1 MRDSFIFYRS
11 FYEATQYLEKEQK
24 ADLFDAIA
32 NYALNQE
39 QSILDNIC
47 SALFS
52 LIKPQLDANH
62 QRFIN
67 GKKGGK
73 PKQIIPKGNQNLT
86 KVKPNVN
93 VNVNDNVN
101 VNVNDIHVSFD
112 HLRLSTAEFNKLSE
126 TYSKDQI
133 DYMIGQIKNYKKNKN
148 YSSLYLTLLSWL
160 KKEFKDEKK
169 RASNFDKKRA
179 FGVSL

>member
-24 ADLFDAIA
+24 ADLFDAIS

-39 QSILDNIC
+39 QVKLDNVC

-52 LIKPQLDANH
+52 LIKPQLDANYSKYL
-62 QRFIN
+62 N
-67 GKKGGK
+67 GKKKAKKSK
-73 PKQIIPKGNQNLT
+73 PVAKISKPLT
-86 KVKPNVN
+86 N
-93 VNVNDNVN
+93 VNVNDNDN
-101 VNVNDIHVSFD
+101 VNVNDIYMSFA
-112 HLRLSTAEFNKLSE
+112 HLRLSTTEFNKLSE
-126 TYSKDQI
+126 TYTKDQI

-160 KKEFKDEKK
+160 KKEHKNEKK
-169 RASNFDKKRA
+169 RSSDFSESRA

>member
-39 QSILDNIC
+39 QCKLDNVC

-52 LIKPQLDANH
+52 LIKPQLDANQ
-62 QRFIN
+62 QRYMN

-73 PKQIIPKGNQNLT
+73 PKQTIPKANQKVT
-86 KVKPNVN
+86 KHKPNVN

-101 VNVNDIHVSFD
+101 ANDIYMSFA
-112 HLRLSTAEFNKLSE
+112 HLRLSTTEFNKLLE
-126 TYSKDQI
+126 TYTKDQI

-160 KKEFKDEKK
+160 KKEHKNEKK
-169 RASNFDKKRA
+169 RASNFDQERA

>member
-39 QSILDNIC
+39 QVKLDNIC

-52 LIKPQLDANH
+52 LIKPQLDANYSKYL
-62 QRFIN
+62 N
-67 GKKGGK
+67 GKKKAKKSK
-73 PKQIIPKGNQNLT
+73 PVAKISKPLT
-86 KVKPNVN
+86 NVN

-101 VNVNDIHVSFD
+101 VNVNDIYMSFA
-112 HLRLSTAEFNKLSE
+112 HLRLSTTEFNKLSE
-126 TYSKDQI
+126 TYTKDQI

-160 KKEFKDEKK
+160 KKEYKDEKK
-169 RASNFDKKRA
+169 RSSDFSESRA

>member
-39 QSILDNIC
+39 QSKLDNVC

-52 LIKPQLDANH
+52 LIKPQLDANQ
-62 QRFIN
+62 QRYIN

-73 PKQIIPKGNQNLT
+73 PKQIIPKGNQSVT
-86 KVKPNVN
+86 KHKPNVN
-93 VNVNDNVN
+93 VNVNDND
-101 VNVNDIHVSFD
+101 NVNDIYMSFA
-112 HLRLSTAEFNKLSE
+112 HLRLSTTEFNKLLE
-126 TYSKDQI
+126 TYTKDQI

-160 KKEFKDEKK
+160 KKEYKDEKK
-169 RASNFDKKRA
+169 RSSDFSQSRA

>member
-39 QSILDNIC
+39 QVKLDNIC
-47 SALFS
+47 SSLFS
-52 LIKPQLDANH
+52 LIQQLLDANYSKYL
-62 QRFIN
+62 N
-67 GKKGGK
+67 GKKKAKKSK
-73 PKQIIPKGNQNLT
+73 PVAKISKPLT
-86 KVKPNVN
+86 NVN

-101 VNVNDIHVSFD
+101 VNVNDIYMSFA
-112 HLRLSTAEFNKLSE
+112 HLRLSTTEFNKLLE
-126 TYSKDQI
+126 TYTKDQI

-160 KKEFKDEKK
+160 KKEHKNEKK
-169 RASNFDKKRA
+169 RSSDFSESRA
-179 FGVSL
+179 FGVSLQ

>member
-39 QSILDNIC
+39 QSKLDNVC

-52 LIKPQLDANH
+52 LIKPQLDANQ
-62 QRFIN
+62 QRYIN

-73 PKQIIPKGNQNLT
+73 PKQIIPKANQSLT
-86 KVKPNVN
+86 KHKPN

-101 VNVNDIHVSFD
+101 VNVNDLYISFA
-112 HLRLSTAEFNKLSE
+112 HLRLSTTEFNKLSE

-160 KKEFKDEKK
+160 KKEHKNEKK
-169 RASNFDKKRA
+169 RSSDFSESRA

>member
-39 QSILDNIC
+39 QSKLDNIC

-52 LIKPQLDANH
+52 LIKPQLDANYSKYL
-62 QRFIN
+62 N
-67 GKKGGK
+67 GKKKAKKSK
-73 PKQIIPKGNQNLT
+73 PVAKISKPLT
-86 KVKPNVN
+86 
-93 VNVNDNVN
+93 N
-101 VNVNDIHVSFD
+101 VNVNDIYMSFA
-112 HLRLSTAEFNKLSE
+112 HLRLSTTEFNKLSE
-126 TYSKDQI
+126 TYTKDQI

-160 KKEFKDEKK
+160 KKEHKNEKK
-169 RASNFDKKRA
+169 RSSDFSESRA

>member
-39 QSILDNIC
+39 QVKLDNIC

-52 LIKPQLDANH
+52 LIKPQLDANYSKYL
-62 QRFIN
+62 N
-67 GKKGGK
+67 GKKKAKKSK
-73 PKQIIPKGNQNLT
+73 PVAKISKPLT
-86 KVKPNVN
+86 NVN

-101 VNVNDIHVSFD
+101 ENVNDIYMSFA
-112 HLRLSTAEFNKLSE
+112 HLRLSTTEFNKLLE
-126 TYSKDQI
+126 TYTKDQI

-160 KKEFKDEKK
+160 KKEYKDEKK
-169 RASNFDKKRA
+169 RSSDFSESRA

>member
-32 NYALNQE
+32 NYALNQK
-39 QSILDNIC
+39 QSKLDNIC

-52 LIKPQLDANH
+52 LIKPQLDANYSKYL
-62 QRFIN
+62 N
-67 GKKGGK
+67 GKKKAKKSK
-73 PKQIIPKGNQNLT
+73 PGAKISKPLT
-86 KVKPNVN
+86 NVN

-101 VNVNDIHVSFD
+101 VNVNDIYMSFA
-112 HLRLSTAEFNKLSE
+112 HLRLSTTEFNKLSE
-126 TYSKDQI
+126 TYTKDQI

-160 KKEFKDEKK
+160 KKEHKNEKK
-169 RASNFDKKRA
+169 RASNFDQERA

>member
-11 FYEATQYLEKEQK
+11 FYEATQYLEKDQK

-39 QSILDNIC
+39 QVKLDNVC

-52 LIKPQLDANH
+52 LIKPQLDANYSKYL
-62 QRFIN
+62 N
-67 GKKGGK
+67 GKKKAKKSK
-73 PKQIIPKGNQNLT
+73 PVAKISKPLT
-86 KVKPNVN
+86 NVN
-93 VNVNDNVN
+93 VNVNDNYN
-101 VNVNDIHVSFD
+101 VNVNDIYMSFA
-112 HLRLSTAEFNKLSE
+112 HLRLSTTEFNKLLE
-126 TYSKDQI
+126 TYTKDQI

-160 KKEFKDEKK
+160 KKEHKNEKK
-169 RASNFDKKRA
+169 RSSDFSESRA

>member
-32 NYALNQE
+32 NYALNQK
-39 QSILDNIC
+39 QSKLDNIC

-52 LIKPQLDANH
+52 LIKPQLDANYSKYL
-62 QRFIN
+62 N
-67 GKKGGK
+67 GKKKAKISK
-73 PKQIIPKGNQNLT
+73 PVAKISKPLT
-86 KVKPNVN
+86 N

-101 VNVNDIHVSFD
+101 DNDNVNVNDLYIDFL
-112 HLRLSTAEFNKLSE
+112 HLKLSTIEFNKLLESY
-126 TYSKDQI
+126 TKDQI

-148 YSSLYLTLLSWL
+148 YSSLYLTLISWL
-160 KKEFKDEKK
+160 KKEHKDEKK
-169 RASNFDKKRA
+169 RSSDFSESRA

>member
-32 NYALNQE
+32 NYALNQK
-39 QSILDNIC
+39 QSKLDNIC

-52 LIKPQLDANH
+52 LIKPQLDANYSKYL
-62 QRFIN
+62 N
-67 GKKGGK
+67 GKKKAKKTK
-73 PKQIIPKGNQNLT
+73 PVAKISKPLT
-86 KVKPNVN
+86 NVN

-101 VNVNDIHVSFD
+101 VNVNDIYMSFA
-112 HLRLSTAEFNKLSE
+112 HLRLSTTEFNKLLE

-160 KKEFKDEKK
+160 KKEHKNEKK
-169 RASNFDKKRA
+169 RSSDFSESRA

>member
-32 NYALNQE
+32 NYALNQK
-39 QSILDNIC
+39 QSKLDNIC

-52 LIKPQLDANH
+52 LIKPQLDANYSKYL
-62 QRFIN
+62 N
-67 GKKGGK
+67 GKKKDKKSK
-73 PKQIIPKGNQNLT
+73 PVAKISKPLT
-86 KVKPNVN
+86 NVN

-101 VNVNDIHVSFD
+101 VNVNDIYMSFA
-112 HLRLSTAEFNKLSE
+112 HLRLSTTEFNKLLE

-160 KKEFKDEKK
+160 KKEHKNEKK
-169 RASNFDKKRA
+169 RSSDFSESRA

>member
-39 QSILDNIC
+39 QVKLDNIC

-52 LIKPQLDANH
+52 LIKPQLDANYSKYL
-62 QRFIN
+62 N
-67 GKKGGK
+67 GKKKAKKSK
-73 PKQIIPKGNQNLT
+73 PVAKISKPLT
-86 KVKPNVN
+86 N

-101 VNVNDIHVSFD
+101 VNVNDIYMSFA
-112 HLRLSTAEFNKLSE
+112 HLRLSTTEFNKLSE

-160 KKEFKDEKK
+160 KKEHKNEKK
-169 RASNFDKKRA
+169 RSSDFSESRA

>member
-32 NYALNQE
+32 NYALNQK
-39 QSILDNIC
+39 QSKLDNIC

-52 LIKPQLDANH
+52 LIKPQLDANYSKYL
-62 QRFIN
+62 N
-67 GKKGGK
+67 GKKKAKKSK
-73 PKQIIPKGNQNLT
+73 PVAKISKPLT
-86 KVKPNVN
+86 NVN

-101 VNVNDIHVSFD
+101 VNVNDIYVSFA
-112 HLRLSTAEFNKLSE
+112 HLRLSTTEFNKLLE
-126 TYSKDQI
+126 TYTKDQI

-160 KKEFKDEKK
+160 KKEHKNEKK
-169 RASNFDKKRA
+169 RASNFDQARA

>member
-39 QSILDNIC
+39 QVKLDNIC

-52 LIKPQLDANH
+52 LIKPQLDANYSKYL
-62 QRFIN
+62 N
-67 GKKGGK
+67 GKKKAKKSK
-73 PKQIIPKGNQNLT
+73 PVAKISKPLT
-86 KVKPNVN
+86 N

-101 VNVNDIHVSFD
+101 VNVNDIYMSFA
-112 HLRLSTAEFNKLSE
+112 HLRLSTTEFNKLLE
-126 TYSKDQI
+126 TYTKDQI

-160 KKEFKDEKK
+160 KKEYKDEKK
-169 RASNFDKKRA
+169 RSSDFSESRA

>member
-32 NYALNQE
+32 NYALNQK
-39 QSILDNIC
+39 QSKLDNIC

-52 LIKPQLDANH
+52 LIKPQLDANYSKYL
-62 QRFIN
+62 N
-67 GKKGGK
+67 GKKKAKKSK
-73 PKQIIPKGNQNLT
+73 PVAKISKPLT
-86 KVKPNVN
+86 NVN

-101 VNVNDIHVSFD
+101 VNVNDIYMSFA
-112 HLRLSTAEFNKLSE
+112 HLRLSTTEFNKLLE

-160 KKEFKDEKK
+160 KKEHKNEKK
-169 RASNFDKKRA
+169 RSSDFSESRA

>member
-39 QSILDNIC
+39 QVKLDNIC

-52 LIKPQLDANH
+52 LIKPQLDANYSKYL
-62 QRFIN
+62 N
-67 GKKGGK
+67 GKKKAKKSK
-73 PKQIIPKGNQNLT
+73 PVAKISKPLT
-86 KVKPNVN
+86 NVN

-101 VNVNDIHVSFD
+101 VNVNDIYMSFA
-112 HLRLSTAEFNKLSE
+112 HLRLSTTEFNKLLE
-126 TYSKDQI
+126 TYTKDQI

-160 KKEFKDEKK
+160 KKEYKDEKK
-169 RASNFDKKRA
+169 RSSDFSESRA